1 MERNRDRLKR
11 KIYWK
16 KVKKILDFFLLFIYN
31 YCINKIEKKLM
42 KGDNNEETRIN
53 SDGVL

>member
-31 YCINKIEKKLM
+31 YCINKIEKKL
-42 KGDNNEETRIN
+42 
-53 SDGVL
+53 

>member
-16 KVKKILDFFLLFIYN
+16 KVKKMLDFFLLFIYN
-31 YCINKIEKKLM
+31 NYINKTKQKST
-42 KGDNNEETRIN
+42 KGDNNESFN
-53 SDGVL
+53 

>member
-16 KVKKILDFFLLFIYN
+16 KVKKILDFFSLLMYN
-31 YCINKIEKKLM
+31 YFINRKEIHE
-42 KGDNNEETRIN
+42 RR
-53 SDGVL
+53 

>member
-16 KVKKILDFFLLFIYN
+16 KVKKMLDFFLLFRYN
-31 YCINKIEKKLM
+31 YFINRTKQKST
-42 KGDNNEETRIN
+42 KGDNNELHN
-53 SDGVL
+53 

>member
-31 YCINKIEKKLM
+31 YCINKIEKKFM